1 MPPKG
6 TTPKKEGVYVH
17 QIERTPEYVEFIKK
31 LEKFHEER
39 GTSFEPEPRLATMF
53 GSVQVDL
60 FRLYKTVIEKGG
72 YDELNKV
79 QKAWQVLANELGM
92 HFDDSKGMGQLSFQ
106 LKHGFYKYLGAFWIK
121 DQYGKEPPPKE
132 ILESLSCA
140 TKNGPLLTRTV
151 ESFKLASRR
160 PTEEVAPKEDRSSE
174 TSTPVSGT
182 RASGRLR
189 EAPPQRIPFQ
199 PETGP
204 SRQPRQTSSQ
214 HSTPV
219 SNSAGAA
226 AHHNS
231 HGPHHGSHGS
241 HGSPANHHQQHLL
254 PHPHHQHHI
263 PPPQHHN
270 GNNHLHMGQ
279 PQPPAV
285 TIPSEFIPTNPET
298 ASRLTESFEWRKPIE
313 VPIRPVQTPGNNP
326 VEFAKRQRQLRT
338 QVTGAPETQG
348 HSRPVVPGSE

>member
-6 TTPKKEGVYVH
+6 TTPKKEGLYIH
-17 QIERTPEYVEFIKK
+17 QIDRTPEYAEFIKK

-39 GTSFEPEPRLATMF
+39 GTSFEPEPRLATMY
-53 GSVQVDL
+53 GSIQVDL
-60 FRLYKTVIEKGG
+60 LRLYKSVIEKGG

-92 HFDDSKGMGQLSFQ
+92 YFDDSKGMGQLSFQ

-151 ESFKLASRR
+151 ESFKLASKR
-160 PTEEVAPKEDRSSE
+160 PTEEATSREDRSSE
-174 TSTPVSGT
+174 TSTPVSGN

-189 EAPPQRIPFQ
+189 EAPPQRVPFQ

-204 SRQPRQTSSQ
+204 SRQARQPSSH

-219 SNSAGAA
+219 SNA
-226 AHHNS
+226 AHHNNTPNS
-231 HGPHHGSHGS
+231 Q
-241 HGSPANHHQQHLL
+241 ANHNQQHLL
-254 PHPHHQHHI
+254 PHPHQHHV
-263 PPPQHHN
+263 PQHHN
-270 GNNHLHMGQ
+270 ANNNNHHPQHMI
-279 PQPPAV
+279 QPPPPA
-285 TIPSEFIPTNPET
+285 TIPSEFVPSNPET
-298 ASRLTESFEWRKPIE
+298 GSRLADPYEWRKPIE

-338 QVTGAPETQG
+338 QFTAFPENQG
-348 HSRPVVPGSE
+348 HSRPMVPGSE